1 MAFQSH
7 RYHYNSLGAWTAP
20 ASRSARYAAAAVNSA
35 ALANVLAA
43 IARANPAPAAKPAK
57 SAANRT
63 RQAVM
68 REAWAIKREEPSA
81 TFANCLRTAWAI
93 ILNLGA

>member
-1 MAFQSH
+1 MPAQSH
-7 RYHYNSLGAWTAP
+7 RYNSFGSWVP
-20 ASRSARYAAAAVNSA
+20 ATHRATGYTYAAVNKA

-43 IARANPAPAAKPAK
+43 IGRANPAPAAKPSM

-68 REAWAIKREEPSA
+68 REAWAIKREEPRA

-93 ILNLGA
+93 IKNLGA

>member
-1 MAFQSH
+1 MARHSH
-7 RYHYNSLGAWTAP
+7 RFHYNIHGSWTAP
-20 ASRSARYAAAAVNSA
+20 LSGGVAPPAMVGLNVNALLSRYFVAAR
-35 ALANVLAA
+35 
-43 IARANPAPAAKPAK
+43 PAAQPVM

-68 REAWAIKREEPSA
+68 REAWAIKREEPGA

-93 ILNLGA
+93 IKGLGE